1 MASKLNMKVVLS
13 TTVGLALVAGC
24 QSQIATKTDLETT
37 VGKGSTTVANGP
49 AAQPVKKTENPQA
62 ADPNA
67 NVDNANDG
75 ALDRSKGM
83 ELKASEGGVYVSDDG
98 LLKAVFPPGSL
109 SQNATVK
116 MVRVDTGKLKNSDVF
131 LNGIRYQMDLGD
143 AYITPGSRV
152 TVTSKADDRLV
163 GELKSM
169 YSDYTPERY
178 SLSKDEK
185 GNWNVTMSLRG
196 ATENEPAKGITG
208 AGPTRGIM
216 EEGGFPITPAK
227 AGGGFKQDSRI
238 EAFCNYY
245 PPPKPAHYGDFEAH
259 VTWTSDSES
268 GLKGKNAY
276 EASGSA
282 SGGDNRVT
290 VSFSTNYSAAPLP
303 KKYTITDTIPGT
315 PARPQIDVDQY
326 GNVIKPAYNTI
337 ASDYKGAVDKA
348 LATWAKNGAFIGFDG
363 KKVDFTG
370 STWTQPGKPASTDS
384 EFGKPEIKNAMLGA
398 IAATSPEEIVDAT
411 NVEIGDANGRYVI
424 GGHPYNGNCNCG
436 AYVIVQDTSV
446 IAGSGKKLTDSNGIA
461 RIQALQSYDSTQC
474 SAGICAGGQVN
485 FEIFA
490 QASIKYPGHGSN
502 ATGTVD
508 GFGAPASQDSAAG
521 RPLELEVP
529 KYSPYL
535 KMTLT
540 DSQGKLYNAQ
550 LLMDYELDG
559 VPYTVGDADARWDF
573 GSTDTTITKKFFM
586 PNIKKDDPVKFT
598 IKKIYSK
605 DLTMIAKAT
614 DLKKYQNWDIQR
626 NNTYDLSLDMIPNEA
641 K

>member
-1 MASKLNMKVVLS
+1 M
-13 TTVGLALVAGC
+13 VAGC
-24 QSQIATKTDLETT
+24 QAQVANNAAPETV
-37 VGKGSTTVANGP
+37 VGKNNTTTTTTP
-49 AAQPVKKTENPQA
+49 AQTTKKTENPQA
-62 ADPNA
+62 ADPNTA
-67 NVDNANDG
+67 VDNANDG
-75 ALDRSKGM
+75 ALDRSNAM
-83 ELKASEGGVYVSDDG
+83 TLKASEGGVYVSDDG

-109 SQNATVK
+109 SQDTTVK

-163 GELKSM
+163 GALKGM

-178 SLSKDEK
+178 ALSKDDK

-196 ATENEPAKGITG
+196 ATENDPPAPVSGS
-208 AGPTRGIM
+208 GPTRGIM

-245 PPPKPAHYGDFEAH
+245 PPPKPASYGDFTAH

-268 GLKGKNAY
+268 GLKGGNAH
-276 EASGSA
+276 EDLGSA
-282 SGGDNRVT
+282 SQDNRVT

-326 GNVIKPAYNTI
+326 GNVITPSYGSI
-337 ASDYKGAVDKA
+337 ASDYKPVVDKA
-348 LATWAKNGAFIGFDG
+348 LAQWAKNGAFIDFTGA
-363 KKVDFTG
+363 KVDFAG
-370 STWTQPGKPASTDS
+370 STWTQPGKPKSGDA
-384 EFGKPEIKNAMLGA
+384 EFGKPEKKVALLGA
-398 IAATSPEEIVDAT
+398 IAATQAEEIVDAT
-411 NVEIGDANGRYVI
+411 NVEIGDSNGRYVI

-446 IAGSGKKLTDSNGIA
+446 IEGSGKKLTDSAGIA
-461 RIQALQSYDSTQC
+461 RIRALQSYDSTQC

-490 QASIKYPGHGSN
+490 QASIRYPNKGANS
-502 ATGTVD
+502 TGFVD

-521 RPLELEVP
+521 RALELEVP
-529 KYSPYL
+529 KYSPYVKL
-535 KMTLT
+535 SLT
-540 DSQGKLYNAQ
+540 DSQGKLYNAKI
-550 LLMDYELDG
+550 LVEYALDG
-559 VPYTVGDADARWDF
+559 TDYKMGEADPRWDF
-573 GSTDTTITKKFFM
+573 GSTSNTVLKKFFM
-586 PNIKKDDPVKFT
+586 PNVRKDDPVKLT
-598 IKKIYSK
+598 IKKIYSE
-605 DLTMIAKAT
+605 DLTMIAKPD
-614 DLKKYQNWDIQR
+614 DLKKYQNYDIQR
-626 NNTYDLSLDMIPNEA
+626 NNTYDLALDMIPNEA